1 MLQIEI
7 LQREA
12 IQINYISINLLPKF
26 DKITPVSQK
35 DDTNCCYFIKAR
47 QTHSNQQVNA

>member
-7 LQREA
+7 LQCEA
-12 IQINYISINLLPKF
+12 TQITCISINLLPKT

-35 DDTNCCYFIKAR
+35 DDTNCYYFIKSK